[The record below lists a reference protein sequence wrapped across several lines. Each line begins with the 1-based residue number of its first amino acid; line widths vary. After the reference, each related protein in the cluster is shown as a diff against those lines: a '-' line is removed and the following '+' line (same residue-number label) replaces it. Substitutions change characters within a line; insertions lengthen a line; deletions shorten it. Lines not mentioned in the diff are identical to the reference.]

1 MIWTKMNFS
10 ILSIFPNSTTILT
23 LLRIWVVGWYMCV
36 GNARKLIGLW
46 NSGILL
52 GFIKWRKKK
61 KKKEDHCPRQLYV
74 ENRDRKFT
82 LDLEC
87 LGFKSQYYC
96 LNSCVTVSLDFYI
109 CENRQNIKC
118 LLELLWKLNAT
129 TEIKW
134 SYKD

>member
-1 MIWTKMNFS
+1 MVYVCRECKEINRPLEFRN
-10 ILSIFPNSTTILT
+10 P
-23 LLRIWVVGWYMCV
+23 LRVYKV
-36 GNARKLIGLW
+36 KE
-46 NSGILL
+46 
-52 GFIKWRKKK
+52 KKK

-118 LLELLWKLNAT
+118 LLELL
-129 TEIKW
+129 
-134 SYKD
+134 